1 MVGVGPE
8 LLLWGHAHFRHPS
21 SGLSLTGSFG
31 RAGAGAG
38 ATGLSAP
45 QCPLLSNAFPLLS
58 RALHGRA
65 LHFPGSLA
73 ASLGLVFTS
82 GSTDGRLERAKKG
95 EARVFLCLFLPLVF
109 PGVLGSGRVSS
120 DSSSR
125 RGPTPPGSPGF
136 WVLTTPFSSLRPSV
150 TRGSGSFLLML
161 SSEPLHLL
169 LLGF

>member
-1 MVGVGPE
+1 MGVGPE
-8 LLLWGHAHFRHPS
+8 LLLWGRAHFRHPC
-21 SGLSLTGSFG
+21 SGLSLTGSFRRAG
-31 RAGAGAG
+31 AGAGAGAG

-45 QCPLLSNAFPLLS
+45 QCPLLSNVFPLLS

-73 ASLGLVFTS
+73 ASLGLVSTS

-109 PGVLGSGRVSS
+109 PGVWGSGRVSS

-125 RGPTPPGSPGF
+125 HGPMPPGSPGF
-136 WVLTTPFSSLRPSV
+136 
-150 TRGSGSFLLML
+150 
-161 SSEPLHLL
+161 
-169 LLGF
+169 